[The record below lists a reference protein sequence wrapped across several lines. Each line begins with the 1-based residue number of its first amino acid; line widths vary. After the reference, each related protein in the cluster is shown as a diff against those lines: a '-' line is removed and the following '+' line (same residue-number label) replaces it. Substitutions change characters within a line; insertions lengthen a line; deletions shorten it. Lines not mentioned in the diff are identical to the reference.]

1 MNPESKLVRSSDS
14 QSVEKSSNP
23 ISLAH
28 IGGPKKSANRL
39 YGGYNKQQ
47 FFSNQINN
55 VDALDIITD
64 FCSNISSKK
73 NIEDVLFYL
82 HHIVINKLNYNFSAV
97 GFINSSG
104 AIDVK
109 LVDRISNVFSTK
121 VFAHEASSPVA
132 QCINEKKEVTVGT
145 TAFLNINYLQNSPAL
160 LLPIVEQGRC
170 IGIFIVGMNVANPHN
185 NRILNILVNYA
196 STYMSNLKL
205 LAKVKIGDDRDPLT
219 NLMTHR
225 VYQETL
231 RHELKQAQENE
242 TPLSIA
248 VLDIQNIWTINR
260 DYGFSRGDEVIKTVA
275 KTVEKAVAGKGF
287 AARYGGDEIAIIL
300 PNHNHQQ
307 AMYVVEYIN
316 HALSC
321 CMVDDVGAIKASF
334 GIASFPSCSRT
345 QEKLL
350 IQTEQAL
357 MMAKHKSSQ
366 DGKSNIVSANDFD
379 FWSETALDSF
389 AAVITKKHAQ
399 FGINFEEELVDK
411 LHRETITSNSHLI
424 ETITS
429 LAGAIDAKDTYTKG
443 HSMSV
448 SRYAEALARALELPQ
463 EEVERIKLGALVHDV
478 GKIGIPESVLTK
490 PDRLSDDEWEIMKQH
505 PVIGAEKVIEPI
517 ESLKHLIPM
526 VKHHHEHWD
535 GSGYPCGLRGEE
547 IPLDARIVSV
557 ADAFHALISDRP
569 YRKGLSL
576 EKSLEIL
583 KCGAGIQWD
592 KTLVRKFIVIAPSLY
607 NTF

>member
-1 MNPESKLVRSSDS
+1 MKPEYKLGSSNDNKS
-14 QSVEKSSNP
+14 AEKTSNP

-28 IGGPKKSANRL
+28 ITGPKKTSNRL

-55 VDALDIITD
+55 VDALEIINE
-64 FCSNISSKK
+64 FCSNITSKK
-73 NIEDVLFYL
+73 SVEDILFYL
-82 HHIVINKLNYNFSAV
+82 HHVVINKLNYNFSAV
-97 GFINSSG
+97 GFMNSSG

-109 LVDRISNVFSTK
+109 LVDRVSNVFSTK
-121 VFAHEASSPVA
+121 IFLHDSENPAA
-132 QCINEKKEVTVGT
+132 QCIKNKNGINVST
-145 TAFLNINYLQNSPAL
+145 TSFLNINYLQNSAAL
-160 LLPIVEQGRC
+160 LLPLTEGEEC
-170 IGIFIVGMNVANPHN
+170 IGIFIVGMSVANPHN
-185 NRILNILVNYA
+185 NRILKILVDYA
-196 STYMSNLKL
+196 SVCMSNIKL
-205 LAKVKIGDDRDPLT
+205 LSKVQISDDRDPLT
-219 NLMTHR
+219 NLMSHR
-225 VYQETL
+225 AYQETL
-231 RHELKQAQENE
+231 RRELKIAQEGHL
-242 TPLSIA
+242 PLSIA
-248 VLDIQNIWTINR
+248 ILDIQNIWTINR
-260 DYGFSRGDEVIKTVA
+260 DYGFSRGDEVIKMVAETVKNA
-275 KTVEKAVAGKGF
+275 VEGKGF
-287 AARYGGDEIAIIL
+287 AARYGGDEIGVIL

-307 AMYVVEYIN
+307 AMYLIEYIN
-316 HALSC
+316 HTLSC
-321 CMVDDVGAIKASF
+321 CMIDDVGALKASF
-334 GIASFPSCSRT
+334 GISSFPSCSHT
-345 QEKLL
+345 QEQLL
-350 IQTEQAL
+350 IQAEQAL

-379 FWSETALDSF
+379 FWSDTALDSF
-389 AAVITKKHAQ
+389 AAVITRKHAQ

-411 LHRETITSNSHLI
+411 LHKETITSNSHLI

-490 PDRLSDDEWEIMKQH
+490 PDKLSDDEWEIMKQH

-526 VKHHHEHWD
+526 VKYHHEHWD
-535 GSGYPCGLRGEE
+535 GSGYPEGLKGTE

-569 YRKGLSL
+569 YRKGLSID
-576 EKSLEIL
+576 KSIEIL
-583 KCGAGIQWD
+583 KCGSGIQWD
-592 KTLVRKFIVIAPSLY
+592 KALVRKFIVIAPSLY
-607 NTF
+607 NTY